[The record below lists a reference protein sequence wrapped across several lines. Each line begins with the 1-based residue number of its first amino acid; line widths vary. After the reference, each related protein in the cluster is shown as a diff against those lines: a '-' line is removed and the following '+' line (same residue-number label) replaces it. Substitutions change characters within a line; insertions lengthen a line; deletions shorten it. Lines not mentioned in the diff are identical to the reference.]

1 MEAKYCRE
9 SRIVRTSHVFPPDT
23 NTLGTLF
30 GGKLM
35 AYIDDV
41 GSLSATRHSHHTV
54 VTAST
59 DSVDFLKPIRLED
72 SVTVESYV
80 VSTGKTSM
88 EVFVKVI
95 AENLFTGERRIAA
108 TSFLT
113 FVAVDENRKPIPVPP
128 VIPETD
134 EEVKLHQLAP
144 QRAKHRRTRREESK
158 EFAAFLSTDEYSAQK
173 CQVCKNNLSND
184 QEEA

>member
-1 MEAKYCRE
+1 MEPKHCKE
-9 SRIVRTSHVFPPDT
+9 SRIVKTSRVMPPNT
-23 NTLGTLF
+23 NTHGTLF

-35 AYIDDV
+35 SDIDDV
-41 GSLSATRHSHHTV
+41 ASLSAIRHSHQKV

-59 DSVDFLKPIRLED
+59 DSVDFLMPITLDD
-72 SVTVESYV
+72 SVTLESYV

-113 FVAVDENRKPIPVPP
+113 FVALDENKKPLQVPAVVP
-128 VIPETD
+128 ST
-134 EEVKLHQLAP
+134 EEEKKLNEMAP
-144 QRAKHRRTRREESK
+144 QRAMMRKARREESK
-158 EFAAFLSTDEYSAQK
+158 QFASYLSTADYW
-173 CQVCKNNLSND
+173 D
-184 QEEA
+184 QMELGK

>member
-1 MEAKYCRE
+1 MEPKHCKD
-9 SRIVRTSHVFPPDT
+9 SRIVKTSRVMPPNT
-23 NTLGTLF
+23 NTHGTLF

-35 AYIDDV
+35 SDIDDV
-41 GSLSATRHSHHTV
+41 ASLSAIRHSHQKV

-59 DSVDFLKPIRLED
+59 DSVDFLMPITLDD
-72 SVTVESYV
+72 SVTLESYV

-113 FVAVDENRKPIPVPP
+113 FVALDENKKPQQVPAVVP
-128 VIPETD
+128 CT
-134 EEVKLHQLAP
+134 EEEKKLNELAP
-144 QRAKHRRTRREESK
+144 QRAMMRKARREESK
-158 EFAAFLSTDEYSAQK
+158 QFASYLSTADYW
-173 CQVCKNNLSND
+173 D
-184 QEEA
+184 QMELGK

>member
-1 MEAKYCRE
+1 MEAKYCRD
-9 SRIVRTSHVFPPDT
+9 SRIVKTSHVFPPDT
-23 NTLGTLF
+23 NTHGTLF

-35 AYIDDV
+35 SYIDDV
-41 GSLSATRHSHHTV
+41 ASLSATRHSHKKV

-59 DSVDFLKPIRLED
+59 DSVDFLTPITLDD

-95 AENLFTGERRIAA
+95 AENLLTGKRRIAA

-113 FVAVDENRKPIPVPP
+113 FVALDENKRPIPIPTV
-128 VIPETD
+128 VPETY
-134 EEVKLHQLAP
+134 EEVKLHQLAEE
-144 QRAKHRRTRREESK
+144 RAKHRRTRREQSK
-158 EFAAFLSTDEYSAQK
+158 LFASYLSTDEYCLQ
-173 CQVCKNNLSND
+173 QVRPNPLNRSSEKGV
-184 QEEA
+184 

>member
-1 MEAKYCRE
+1 MEAKFCRE
-9 SRIVRTSHVFPPDT
+9 SRIVKTSHVFPPDT
-23 NTLGTLF
+23 NTHGTLF

-35 AYIDDV
+35 SYIDDV
-41 GSLSATRHSHHTV
+41 ASLSATRHSHKKV

-59 DSVDFLKPIRLED
+59 DSVDFLTPITLDD

-95 AENLFTGERRIAA
+95 AENLFTGKRHIAA

-113 FVAVDENRKPIPVPP
+113 FVALDEDRRPIPIPA
-128 VIPETD
+128 VIPETY

-144 QRAKHRRTRREESK
+144 QRAKQRRARREQSQA
-158 EFAAFLSTDEYSAQK
+158 FASYLSTDEYCIQRDGPHPAK
-173 CQVCKNNLSND
+173 PSN
-184 QEEA
+184 EKRV

>member
-1 MEAKYCRE
+1 M
-9 SRIVRTSHVFPPDT
+9 S
-23 NTLGTLF
+23 
-30 GGKLM
+30 
-35 AYIDDV
+35 YIDDV
-41 GSLSATRHSHHTV
+41 ASLSATRHSHRKV

-59 DSVDFLKPIRLED
+59 DSVDFLTPITLDD
-72 SVTVESYV
+72 SVTLESYV

-113 FVAVDENRKPIPVPP
+113 FVALDEHRRPIPIPP
-128 VIPETD
+128 VIPETY

-144 QRAKHRRTRREESK
+144 QRASHRRARREQSQL
-158 EFAAFLSTDEYSAQK
+158 FASYLSTDEYCLQ
-173 CQVCKNNLSND
+173 QFRTNPTD
-184 QEEA
+184 QSKEKGV

>member
-1 MEAKYCRE
+1 MELKPKYCRE
-9 SRIVRTSHVFPPDT
+9 SRVVRTSHVFPPDT
-23 NTLGTLF
+23 NMHGTLF

-35 AYIDDV
+35 AYIDDA
-41 GSLSATRHSHHTV
+41 GALSATRHCHHKV

-59 DSVDFLKPIRLED
+59 DSVDFLNPITLDD

-80 VSTGKTSM
+80 VSTGRTSM

-95 AENLFTGERRIAA
+95 AENLLTGERRISA

-113 FVAVDENRKPIPVPP
+113 FVALDENRRPIPVPP
-128 VIPETD
+128 VIPETH

-144 QRAKHRRTRREESK
+144 QRAQHRKIRREASK
-158 EFAAFLSTDEYSAQK
+158 QFAAYLSTDEYCVQ
-173 CQVCKNNLSND
+173 QNLSRQNGSN
-184 QEEA
+184 E